1 MKSFRK
7 LYPVQILAL
16 FFVVVIIIGSFLL
29 SLPISNN
36 SGIST
41 NYLDALFTATS
52 ATSVTGLVI
61 LDTGTYWSS
70 FGTTIILLLIQIGG
84 LGIMSFTTFG
94 VLKYGNKISL
104 YTSLLMKEALNVDE
118 LQGMSRMMRYVI
130 IFVMVTELLGM
141 ILFSF
146 VFVPKYGLSHGLY
159 VSLFTSISAFCNAGF
174 DIFGNF
180 SSLTSYYNNA
190 YVLIV
195 CMILII
201 LGGIGFSII
210 TEFINYRYTRKISV
224 TTKIVLI
231 VTLFLIIVG
240 ALLYFIFEYDN
251 PLTFQNMSLGEK
263 ILNSFF
269 SSVSPRTAGFNSIDL
284 ANIRSGTVFLT
295 CILMLIG
302 GSPGSTAGGI
312 KTSTVG
318 VIILTIYHYMRN
330 KNRTIVLGKEIPSKT
345 INKAFIL
352 TFVALFFISTF
363 VILISIADKGASFRS
378 IVFEVFSAFNTV
390 GLSFGLTPE
399 LNSIGKILL
408 ILAMY
413 LGRVGTLTLIF
424 AFTNTHDGPKKSNA
438 IKYPEVK
445 ITVG

>member
-1 MKSFRK
+1 MKNFKK

-16 FFVVVIIIGSFLL
+16 FFIVVIIIGSFLL
-29 SLPISNN
+29 TMPISSS
-36 SGIST
+36 SGVMT

-52 ATSVTGLVI
+52 ATSVTGLVT
-61 LDTGTYWSS
+61 LDTGTYWSP
-70 FGTTIILLLIQIGG
+70 FGTTVILMLIQIGG

-118 LQGMSRMMRYVI
+118 FQGMSRMIRYVI
-130 IFVMVTELLGM
+130 IFVVAVELLVM
-141 ILFSF
+141 IFLSF
-146 VFVPKYGLSHGLY
+146 VFVPKYGLFHGLY

-180 SSLTSYYNNA
+180 SSLTSYYSSA
-190 YVLIV
+190 YVLII
-195 CMILII
+195 CMALII
-201 LGGIGFSII
+201 LGGIGFSVI
-210 TEFINYRYTRKISV
+210 TEFIIYRYTKKISV
-224 TTKIVLI
+224 TTKVVLVTTFFLVLI
-231 VTLFLIIVG
+231 G
-240 ALLYFIFEYDN
+240 AALYFIFEYDN
-251 PLTFQNMSLGEK
+251 PLTFQNMSLGNK
-263 ILNSFF
+263 VLNSIF

-284 ANIRSGTVFLT
+284 SGIRSGTVFLT

-312 KTSTVG
+312 KTTTFG
-318 VIILTIYHYMRN
+318 VIILSIYHYIRN
-330 KNRTIVLGKEIPSKT
+330 KNRTIVLGKEIPAKT
-345 INKAFIL
+345 INKAFIVS
-352 TFVALFFISTF
+352 FVALFFISTF
-363 VILISIADKGASFRS
+363 VILISMTNKDASFRS

-390 GLSFGLTPE
+390 GLSLGLTSE
-399 LNSIGKILL
+399 LNGLGKILI

-424 AFTNTHDGPKKSNA
+424 AFTNKHDNSKKSSS

>member
-1 MKSFRK
+1 MKNFKK

-29 SLPISNN
+29 TMPISSS
-36 SGIST
+36 SGVAT
-41 NYLDALFTATS
+41 DYLDALFTATS
-52 ATSVTGLVI
+52 ATSVTGLVT

-70 FGTTIILLLIQIGG
+70 FGTTVILMLIQIGG

-118 LQGMSRMMRYVI
+118 FQGMSRMMRYVI
-130 IFVMVTELLGM
+130 AFVVVVELLGM
-141 ILFSF
+141 ILLSF
-146 VFVPKYGLSHGLY
+146 VFVPKYGLYQGLY

-180 SSLTSYYNNA
+180 SSLTSYYNNV
-190 YVLIV
+190 YILII

-201 LGGIGFSII
+201 LGGIGFSVI
-210 TEFINYRYTRKISV
+210 TEFITYKYTKKVSV
-224 TTKIVLI
+224 TTKIVLV
-231 VTLFLIIVG
+231 VTTFLILLG
-240 ALLYFIFEYDN
+240 AFLYFIFEYDN
-251 PLTFQNMSLGEK
+251 PLTFQNMSLGNK

-269 SSVSPRTAGFNSIDL
+269 ASISPRTAGFNSIDL
-284 ANIRSGTVFLT
+284 SGIRSGTVFLT

-312 KTSTVG
+312 KTTTVG
-318 VIILTIYHYMRN
+318 VIILSIYHYIRN
-330 KNRTIVLGKEIPSKT
+330 KNRTIVLGKEIPQKT
-345 INKAFIL
+345 INKAFIV

-363 VILISIADKGASFRS
+363 VILISMTDKGASLKS
-378 IVFEVFSAFNTV
+378 ILFEVFSAFNTV
-390 GLSFGLTPE
+390 GLSLGLTSE
-399 LNSIGKILL
+399 LNDIGKVLI

-424 AFTNTHDGPKKSNA
+424 AFTHTHDSSKKSNG
-438 IKYPEVK
+438 IKYPEVR